1 MTEDRLNAYHIM
13 WLFVFFDL
21 PVTTKKEVRAANLFR
36 KNLEKD
42 GFAMMQF
49 SVYIRHCAS
58 KESLEV
64 HVKRVKSRLPES
76 GKVSILSVT
85 DKQYGDIY
93 NFWGMPKSCKK
104 SKIKNKI
111 ISQPIQLELF

>member
-1 MTEDRLNAYHIM
+1 M

-21 PVTTKKEVRAANLFR
+21 PVTTKQEMKSAALFR

-58 KESLEV
+58 RESMAV
-64 HVKRVKSRLPES
+64 HIKRVKMLLPDV
-76 GKVSILSVT
+76 GKVSVLSVT

-93 NFWGMPKSCKK
+93 NFWGKPKNMTTSRITKK
-104 SKIKNKI
+104 E
-111 ISQPIQLELF
+111 ISAPIQLEFF